1 MSNIQFTVDQLNAL
15 QPLDIVGN
23 PAVREKFIQIYN
35 TLHGDGEAA
44 YERESVYFNQLLRDS
59 ENGKLQNATR
69 FSIFTAFIDLAVCGL
84 SLAPGSRAQC
94 YLLGRNVNVG
104 TKDQPRWEGRCV
116 LTVSGYG
123 ELVLRIRAGQIR
135 HADNPILVYEG
146 DEFSFADRDGRKSVN
161 YVAHLPHTGKKILA
175 CYLGITRA
183 DGSRDYGILFEE
195 DWLRLQAYSLK
206 NNQRRNARGEVYGN
220 ANALYTSGE
229 GETIDPGFLCAK
241 CIKHAFKTYPK
252 ISIGKNTELQSEQP
266 DDVEDT
272 DYYGIGET
280 PQTEAPANPQPETF
294 CPPVD
299 QSAGVTINT
308 DEEDGF

>member
-1 MSNIQFTVDQLNAL
+1 MSNIQFTVEQINAL

-23 PAVREKFIQIYN
+23 PAVRERFIQIYN

-44 YERESVYFNQLLRDS
+44 YERESVYFNQQLRDS
-59 ENGKLQNATR
+59 EGGKLQNATR

-104 TKDQPRWEGRCV
+104 TKDHPQWKGRCV

-123 ELVLRIRAGQIR
+123 ELVLRMRAGQIR
-135 HADNPILVYEG
+135 YADNPVLVYEN
-146 DEFSFADRDGRKSVN
+146 DEFSFADRDGRKSVS
-161 YVAHLPHTGKKILA
+161 YVAHLPHTGKKIVA

-183 DGSRDYGILFEE
+183 DGSRDYGVLFEE
-195 DWLRLQAYSLK
+195 DWQRLMAYSLK

-229 GETIDPGFLCAK
+229 DNTIDPGFLCAK

-266 DDVEDT
+266 DDVAGA

-280 PQTEAPANPQPETF
+280 PKTETPANPQPETF
-294 CPPVD
+294 CPPAD
-299 QSAGVTINT
+299 NSAGVTIEP
-308 DEEDGF
+308 DDEDGF

>member
-1 MSNIQFTVDQLNAL
+1 MSNIQFTVEQLNTL
-15 QPLDIVGN
+15 HPLDIVGN
-23 PAVREKFIQIYN
+23 SAVREKFIQIYN

-104 TKDQPRWEGRCV
+104 TKDHPQWEGRCV

-135 HADNPILVYEG
+135 HADNPVLVYEG

-161 YVAHLPHTGKKILA
+161 YVAHLPHSGKKILA

-220 ANALYTSGE
+220 ANSLYTSGD
-229 GETIDPGFLCAK
+229 GDTIDPGFLCAK

-252 ISIGKNTELQSEQP
+252 IGIGKNTELQSEQP
-266 DDVEDT
+266 DNMEDT

-280 PQTEAPANPQPETF
+280 PETQAPANPKPETF
-294 CPPVD
+294 CPPAD
-299 QSAGVTINT
+299 QSAGVTINA
-308 DEEDGF
+308 DEEDAY

>member
-1 MSNIQFTVDQLNAL
+1 MSNIQFTVEQLNSL
-15 QPLDIVGN
+15 QPLDIVGD
-23 PAVREKFIQIYN
+23 PAVREKFIHIYK

-104 TKDQPRWEGRCV
+104 TKDRPQWEGRCV

-135 HADNPILVYEG
+135 HADNPTLVYEG

-195 DWLRLQAYSLK
+195 DWLRLQNYSLK
-206 NNQRRNARGEVYGN
+206 NNQRRNSRGEVYGN
-220 ANALYTSGE
+220 ANALYTSGA

-252 ISIGKNTELQSEQP
+252 VSIGKNTELQSEQP

-294 CPPVD
+294 CPPAD
-299 QSAGVTINT
+299 QSAGVTINA